1 MQFARC
7 VKTVL
12 VVVCRQPRHY
22 DSIRMILCVR
32 AQCGRMHSA
41 EHLRVCCACVLHSSS
56 AQQRHGVCMLPCRRP
71 ISVKS
76 LYVSMY
82 KAGPQVSF
90 CTRDQELKVMQVS
103 PLPIPEAV
111 AVLTTIQP
119 DLCAAAQGVV
129 CVHAVCSGNST
140 MLPKLFHPDRV
151 SSLAALFGGILANGV
166 STVGHGACP
175 SAKFIV
181 SLKRHSPMSFVRG
194 DLRRRKDLCPCCCGN
209 SSCCKMRHYCCEL
222 LPMWRG

>member
-1 MQFARC
+1 MPKAYF
-7 VKTVL
+7 
-12 VVVCRQPRHY
+12 
-22 DSIRMILCVR
+22 
-32 AQCGRMHSA
+32 G
-41 EHLRVCCACVLHSSS
+41 E
-56 AQQRHGVCMLPCRRP
+56 
-71 ISVKS
+71 S

-194 DLRRRKDLCPCCCGN
+194 DLRRRKDLCPC
-209 SSCCKMRHYCCEL
+209 SEL
-222 LPMWRG
+222 LWELVVLQDAPLLLRAPADVAGLTSVSFS